1 MGVWL
6 LVVTLWLATQ
16 GKIEVKP
23 VLATEPVSDDPDDP
37 AIWVNP
43 RDPAQSLIIA
53 TNKVAA
59 PRGALYV

>member
-6 LVVTLWLATQ
+6 LLLTLWMATQ

-37 AIWVNP
+37 AVWVNP
-43 RDPAQSLIIA
+43 RDPAQSLIVA
-53 TNKVAA
+53 TN
-59 PRGALYV
+59 